1 MTEEQK
7 NAMQEHYINKIFT
20 ALANHD
26 KKAFWAVV
34 DELADLRE
42 ERPDAVLF
50 ELYEGLNQ
58 ENWKLIEAQKGLV
71 E

>member
-7 NAMQEHYINKIFT
+7 NIIQEYYINNIFM

-26 KKAFWAVV
+26 EKACWAAV
-34 DELADLRE
+34 DELAGLRE
-42 ERPDAVLF
+42 ERPDKVLF

-58 ENWKLIEAQKGLV
+58 QNWKLIKAQKGLA